1 MYGIAYVIIPTEF
14 ESLQA
19 ALDEAL
25 APFRRGGPDEFPRE
39 ALAFDDVTGELRQL
53 HRLPITLEAKGAGVA
68 RRSNDSASGGDF
80 DFAALTE
87 FLGATGAPS
96 WSGRFADVEP
106 DPVDAF
112 ARRFTRWK
120 GRDACETGGYGR
132 WLNPLGRWDW
142 WELGGRFDGLVSGQ
156 RRPGAGADSMISS
169 GPNRGRDLIGGV
181 ARAFGGNPSEVEA
194 EIAANVD
201 LLFSAPRSRPR
212 RGEEHAQLPTT
223 ILLPVGACEPEIPL
237 VRRPR
242 LAADRLRDQDAPIR
256 SRGGRVRGVCDG
268 GLRAL
273 GGHGGRGRR
282 LPFLTAG
289 FPRLRHGRIAAPA
302 L

>member
-39 ALAFDDVTGELRQL
+39 ALAFDDVTDELRQL
-53 HRLPITLEAKGAGVA
+53 HRLPITLEAKGAGVVLQ
-68 RRSNDSASGGDF
+68 SNDSASADDF
-80 DFAALTE
+80 DFAALAE
-87 FLGATGAPS
+87 FLAATGAPS

-106 DPVDAF
+106 DLDAF

-120 GRDACETGGYGR
+120 ERDARAGGYGR

-156 RRPGAGADSMISS
+156 RRAGAGADSMISS

-181 ARAFGGNPSEVEA
+181 ARAFGGKPSEVEA

-201 LLFSAPRSRPR
+201 LASALLEAAR
-212 RGEEHAQLPTT
+212 RGEEHAFPTA
-223 ILLPVGACEPEIPL
+223 IVLPVGACAPEF
-237 VRRPR
+237 RWF
-242 LAADRLRDQDAPIR
+242 D
-256 SRGGRVRGVCDG
+256 
-268 GLRAL
+268 AL
-273 GGHGGRGRR
+273 GWRPIASETKTLLSVPAEATFEESATEAYGRWADMAV
-282 LPFLTAG
+282 AG
-289 FPRLRHGRIAAPA
+289 VAYHF
-302 L
+302 

>member
-19 ALDEAL
+19 VLDEAL
-25 APFRRGGPDEFPRE
+25 APFRRGGLDEFPRE
-39 ALAFDDVTGELRQL
+39 ALALDDVTEELRQL
-53 HRLPITLEAKGAGVA
+53 HRLPITLEAKAAGIAV
-68 RRSNDSASGGDF
+68 RSEDSASADDF
-80 DFAALTE
+80 DFAALAE
-87 FLGATGAPS
+87 FLAATGAPL

-106 DPVDAF
+106 DLDAF

-120 GRDACETGGYGR
+120 ERDARAGGYGR

-181 ARAFGGNPSEVEA
+181 ARAFGGEPSEVEA

-201 LLFSAPRSRPR
+201 LVSALLEAAR
-212 RGEEHAQLPTT
+212 RGEEHAFPTA
-223 ILLPVGACEPEIPL
+223 ILLPVGACTPEF
-237 VRRPR
+237 RWF
-242 LAADRLRDQDAPIR
+242 D
-256 SRGGRVRGVCDG
+256 
-268 GLRAL
+268 AL
-273 GGHGGRGRR
+273 GWRPIASETKT
-282 LPFLTAG
+282 LLSVPAEAAFEESATAAYERWADMAVAG
-289 FPRLRHGRIAAPA
+289 VAYHF
-302 L
+302 